1 MSADRK
7 GVGEDR
13 YEAVV
18 LVKYCA
24 TVAGIAQR
32 SKVEISNVALQK
44 KIILIDACEKEE
56 TTHDTER
63 REEETGIE
71 DCVERNEGPCQVER
85 HVCLNER

>member
-1 MSADRK
+1 M
-7 GVGEDR
+7 GEDR

-24 TVAGIAQR
+24 TVAGITQ
-32 SKVEISNVALQK
+32 SSEVEISNVALQK
-44 KIILIDACEKEE
+44 VLIDACEKEG

-71 DCVERNEGPCQVER
+71 DCIERNEGSCQVEW
-85 HVCLNER
+85 HVCLNESGERR